1 MKLDVH
7 NHKELFAHSETK
19 RGELQVHIEE
29 TSVKIH
35 VDTETHN
42 KYQDELI
49 HENDNLKEQI
59 QQLKQHQA
67 KREQEHL

>member
-7 NHKELFAHSETK
+7 NHKEVFAHSESK
-19 RGELQVHIEE
+19 RGELQVHITE

-49 HENDNLKEQI
+49 HENDNLKE
-59 QQLKQHQA
+59 
-67 KREQEHL
+67 